1 MVEGKACCSAN
12 RCCLIDCASCT
23 WRYSLAVARHILAC
37 EPRSLHAATIL
48 CAASSPAEFRKWRKA
63 GHNAVAYQRRR
74 SRWWRSVGLWAWWS
88 GTSLH
93 GIVELGSITAI
104 EFVSALQRQGA
115 VHLLPIATNTVRAEV
130 YAAAMSVPA
139 SIRADGTG
147 RYQPFKIAIEP
158 VIVTARSLPIPDSIG
173 MMPMLLPD

>member
-1 MVEGKACCSAN
+1 MQITAP
-12 RCCLIDCASCT
+12 
-23 WRYSLAVARHILAC
+23 LADPSQFGQL
-37 EPRSLHAATIL
+37 
-48 CAASSPAEFRKWRKA
+48 RKSI
-63 GHNAVAYQRRR
+63 HNAFCYRRR
-74 SRWWRSVGLWAWWS
+74 QCRWWSRVGIWGWWN
-88 GTSLH
+88 
-93 GIVELGSITAI
+93 GIGLRGLVELGSITAT

-115 VHLLPIATNTVRAEV
+115 FRLLPIATETVRAEV

-158 VIVTARSLPIPDSIG
+158 VIVTTRSLPIPDSIG